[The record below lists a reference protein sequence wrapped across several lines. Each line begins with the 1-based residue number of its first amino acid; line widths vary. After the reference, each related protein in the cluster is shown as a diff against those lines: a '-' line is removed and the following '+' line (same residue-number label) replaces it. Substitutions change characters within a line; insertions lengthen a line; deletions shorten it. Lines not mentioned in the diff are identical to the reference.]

1 VEWQRFAYGQH
12 DALLHRRGGDAVSD
26 LFGGV
31 SVIDTGERN
40 AFDYYPTPDW
50 MTRSL
55 LEFHPTIAGAFVL
68 EPCSGDGA
76 IVRVLEAAGCVVITN
91 DVVQRHPAQTHMDA
105 TDPAFWSSLPY
116 VEWVITNPPF
126 NVAFP
131 ILQHAF
137 KTAQVGVALLLRK
150 TFLEPT
156 EERGPWLA
164 EHPPARL
171 IGQPR
176 YSFRGKGSD
185 SVSCD
190 WCVWLKHPGTWYEPI
205 VIDASARSRCGLR
218 GDPVGLKG
226 QGDD

>member
-1 VEWQRFAYGQH
+1 M
-12 DALLHRRGGDAVSD
+12 SD

-31 SVIDTGERN
+31 SHVDTGERSG
-40 AFDYYPTPDW
+40 FDYYPTPAW

-55 LEFHPTIAGAFVL
+55 LHHHPSIAAAKVL

-76 IVRVLEAAGCVVITN
+76 IVRVLEDAGCAGVLTN
-91 DVVQRHPAQTHMDA
+91 DLDPQQPAQTHQDA
-105 TDPAFWSSLPY
+105 TNPAFWSSLPY

-131 ILQHAF
+131 ILQYAIAHA
-137 KTAQVGVALLLRK
+137 QIGVALLLRK

-156 EERGPWLA
+156 RERGPWLA

-171 IGQPR
+171 IGMPR
-176 YSFRGKGSD
+176 YSFRGRGSD

-190 WCVWLKHPGTWYEPI
+190 WYLWLKHPGTWYDPF
-205 VIDASARSRCGLR
+205 VIDYAAEERTRFSTASHQQAAGNHSADFLNVDAGLR
-218 GDPVGLKG
+218 P
-226 QGDD
+226 

>member
-1 VEWQRFAYGQH
+1 MSGV
-12 DALLHRRGGDAVSD
+12 D

-31 SVIDTGERN
+31 TTVDTGDRN
-40 AFDYYPTPDW
+40 AFDYYPTPAW

-55 LEFHPTIAGAFVL
+55 LHFHQSISGSKVL

-76 IVRVLEAAGCVVITN
+76 IVRVLEEVGCTVLTN
-91 DVVQRHPAQTHMDA
+91 DIDPRHPAQSHHDA
-105 TDPAFWSSLPY
+105 TDPAYWSSLPY

-131 ILQHAF
+131 ILQLA
-137 KTAQVGVALLLRK
+137 TTVAQVGVALLLRK

-156 EERGPWLA
+156 EERGPWLS
-164 EHPPARL
+164 EHPPARQ

-176 YSFRGKGSD
+176 HSFRGKGSD

-190 WCVWLKHPGTWYEPI
+190 WCIWLRHPGTWYVPI
-205 VIDASARSRCGLR
+205 EIDHVAERRTR
-218 GDPVGLKG
+218 
-226 QGDD
+226 

>member
-1 VEWQRFAYGQH
+1 M
-12 DALLHRRGGDAVSD
+12 SD

-31 SVIDTGERN
+31 SVVDTGDRS
-40 AFDYYPTPDW
+40 AFDYYPTPSW

-55 LEFHPTIAGAFVL
+55 LAAHPSIAGATVL

-76 IVRVLEAAGCVVITN
+76 IVRVLEDEAGCTVLTN
-91 DVVQRHPAQTHMDA
+91 DIDPRHPAQTGHDA
-105 TDPAFWSSLPY
+105 TNPAYWAGLPY

-131 ILQHAF
+131 VLQHAV
-137 KTAQVGVALLLRK
+137 KAAHVGVALLLRK

-156 EERGPWLA
+156 DERGPWLA

-190 WCVWLKHPGTWYEPI
+190 WYLWLRHPGTWYEPF
-205 VIDASARSRCGLR
+205 VIDHAAERRIR
-218 GDPVGLKG
+218 
-226 QGDD
+226 